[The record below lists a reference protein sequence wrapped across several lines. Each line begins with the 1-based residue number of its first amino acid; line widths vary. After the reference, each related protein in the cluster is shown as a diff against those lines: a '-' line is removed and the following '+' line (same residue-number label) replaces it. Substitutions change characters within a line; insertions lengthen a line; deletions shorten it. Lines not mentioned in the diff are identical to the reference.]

1 MMKKIITIGIVTML
15 FTLFFYILCNSKSII
30 DIVLFSVSI
39 WKDNLFPTLF
49 PFLLLSNILIHM
61 GFIDFLSEI
70 FKGINSKLFYLPGS
84 SSFVIIM
91 SLLTGFPSSGKYIN
105 QLLVTDKIDED
116 DANYLLMFTHFSNP
130 LFVIGTIGTIFL
142 GNAFLGFIILLC
154 HIISNFIIA
163 FIFRRKKV
171 IKKEKISIKKA
182 FNYIKFDNNISSI
195 LSDSIFNA
203 INTMFLLL
211 GIITLFLIFSIL
223 LNDLLY
229 LPSNS
234 SIYLFGLL
242 EMTQGIKYSSLL
254 NTNLLNKSIL
264 MLSFISF
271 GGFSVHMQ
279 VFSFFENK
287 KIKYKYFLFSRLLQ
301 VIISIILLILIF
313 YIFNIN

>member
-1 MMKKIITIGIVTML
+1 
-15 FTLFFYILCNSKSII
+15 
-30 DIVLFSVSI
+30 
-39 WKDNLFPTLF
+39 
-49 PFLLLSNILIHM
+49 M